1 MGTTN
6 VNEGNLKMPRD
17 EQFNIALNQLMELYS
32 DVPES
37 SRMSILYA
45 VRLSNANIETAL
57 FNDVFAHFQ
66 RIYNGLELKGSLVY
80 LNGQLKFNIEGYNLL
95 RNLTE
100 VCDII
105 QYELK

>member
-1 MGTTN
+1 MEKPT
-6 VNEGNLKMPRD
+6 LSKPRE

-32 DVPES
+32 DVPLNL
-37 SRMSILYA
+37 RIAILA
-45 VRLSNANIETAL
+45 TTVLTNRADVVL
-57 FNDVFAHFQ
+57 FQDVFAHFQ

-100 VCDII
+100 LCDII